1 MRTASR
7 LLAGLVAA
15 GVAAGLVTLPA
26 STASAGPVSDWLP
39 YQRTGLVSVASV
51 IPGTVAGRDGN
62 WHTMLLSVNGV
73 DGVSGQ
79 LVDWTCAPGVT
90 PNYQDAEADWRCLA
104 EGVWEISTA
113 VDEDGRPLVDV
124 LVDRGARRLVV
135 EGDVLATD
143 YDGGSSLEPIRLVA
157 RARGSAVRDVLR
169 TKDGALRQIT
179 VIRDRT
185 KVRGRVLAV
194 RVNDPYAS
202 VEASSIVAI
211 TTYVLPSA

>member
-1 MRTASR
+1 MRTVSR

-15 GVAAGLVTLPA
+15 GVAAGAVTLP
-26 STASAGPVSDWLP
+26 TGPASAGPVSDWLP
-39 YQRTGLVSVASV
+39 YQSTGLVSVASV
-51 IPGTVAGRDGN
+51 MPGTVTGRDGN
-62 WHTMLLSVNGV
+62 WHTLLLSVNGD

-79 LVDWTCAPGVT
+79 LVDWTCAPGVR
-90 PNYQDAEADWRCLA
+90 PNYQDAEEDWRCVA
-104 EGVWEISTA
+104 DGVWEIATA

-124 LVDRGARRLVV
+124 RVDRGARRLLV

-143 YDGGSSLEPIRLVA
+143 YNGGSSLEPIRLVA
-157 RARGSAVRDVLR
+157 RARGSAVRDVVR
-169 TKDGALRQIT
+169 TDEGALRQIT

-185 KVRGRVLAV
+185 KARGRVLGV

-211 TTYVLPSA
+211 TTYVFPSA